1 MRHLNIDIETY
12 SEVDI
17 AKVGVYRYVDDP
29 SFEILLIAYSFD
41 DDRELGLDEPS
52 VFDLTDQFNYKDFVE
67 EAVEYGRPLEESRL
81 MGLPTDLREAL
92 TDPDIRKHAY
102 NANFERTALAKY
114 FGVEMPPE
122 QWECTM
128 VHAATLGLPGS
139 LGKVGEVLG
148 FEEDKAKDKEGK
160 ALIQYF
166 CKPCKPT
173 KTNGGRTRNLPEQAP
188 EKWEKFK
195 SYCQQDV
202 VAEIAIG
209 ERLSKWKP
217 KDEEHKLWCLDQ
229 KINDRGVKVDLPFVD
244 GIVEFDT
251 KHQEELLEEAKELT
265 GLQNPNSGAQLIT
278 WLQHNGITTNSVA
291 KDVVASM
298 LKSTKDPKIKRVLE
312 IKQELGKTSTKK
324 FITMQGCICSDER
337 VHGMLQ
343 FYGANRTGRWAG
355 RLVQLHN
362 LPQNHIDD
370 IELCR
375 EIVHEQDFETAEM
388 LWGQLPFI
396 FSQLIRT
403 AFIASPNRRFIVS
416 DFSAIE
422 ARVLA
427 WLAGEQWRID
437 VFNTHGKIYE
447 ASASQMFHVPIENI
461 KKGSKLRQQGKIAEL
476 ALGYG
481 GGIGAIK
488 KMDKEESIPDEE
500 IPLLVANWRRANPHI
515 VKFWSLVEAAAKTAI
530 KEKRLIK
537 TKWLKFSYEDNV
549 LFIELPSGRKIAYWN
564 AHIGIGPKGQ
574 EDSILYGGVNQDTKQ
589 WVDNV
594 ETYGGKLTENI
605 VQAVARDCLSV
616 AMTRVSEK
624 GHEIVMHVHD
634 EMIIDAPLEV
644 TNQEITDIMGQPIE
658 WASGLPLKGDTYDTP
673 FYKKD

>member
-1 MRHLNIDIETY
+1 MRHANIDIETY

-41 DDRELGLDEPS
+41 DDRDLGLDEPYII
-52 VFDLTDQFNYKDFVE
+52 DLTLPND
-67 EAVEYGRPLEESRL
+67 EYQDGRLEEL
-81 MGLPTDLREAL
+81 KEILQ
-92 TDPDIRKHAY
+92 DPDVRKHAY

-173 KTNGGRTRNLPEQAP
+173 KTNGGRTRNLPEHAP

-209 ERLSKWKP
+209 ERLGKWKP
-217 KDEEHKLWCLDQ
+217 SDGEHKLWCLDQ

-291 KDVVASM
+291 KDIVAAL

-324 FITMQGCICSDER
+324 FITMQDCICSDGK

-362 LPQNHIDD
+362 LPQNHIND

-375 EIVHEQDFETAEM
+375 EIVAEQDFETAEM

-403 AFIASPNRRFIVS
+403 AFIATPNRRFIVS

-488 KMDKEESIPDEE
+488 KMDREESIPEEE

-564 AHIGIGPKGQ
+564 VHIGVGPKGQ
-574 EDSILYGGVNQDTKQ
+574 SDSILYGGVNQDTKQ

-644 TNQEITDIMGQPIE
+644 TNQEITDIMGQQIE
-658 WASGLPLKGDTYDTP
+658 WAKGLPLKGDTYDTP

>member
-12 SEVDI
+12 SEADI
-17 AKVGVYRYVDDP
+17 TKVGVYRYVDDP
-29 SFEILLIAYSFD
+29 SFEVLLIAYSFD
-41 DDRELGLDEPS
+41 EDRELGLEEPC
-52 VFDLTDQFNYKDFVE
+52 VIDLTSE
-67 EAVEYGRPLEESRL
+67 EVPE
-81 MGLPTDLREAL
+81 DLVDAL
-92 TDPDIRKHAY
+92 QNPEVIKHAY
-102 NANFERTALAKY
+102 NANFERIALAK
-114 FGVEMPPE
+114 FLGIEMPPE

-148 FEEDKAKDKEGK
+148 FAEDKEKDKEGK

-173 KTNGGRTRNLPEQAP
+173 KTNGGRTRNLPEHAP

-209 ERLSKWKP
+209 ERLEKWKLP
-217 KDEEHKLWCLDQ
+217 KTEYDLWCLDQ
-229 KINDRGVKVDLPFVD
+229 RINDRGIKVDLPFVN
-244 GIVEFDT
+244 GIVEFDI
-251 KHQEELLEEAKELT
+251 KHQEELLQEGRALT
-265 GLQNPNSGAQLIT
+265 GLDNPNSGTQLMT
-278 WLQHNGITTNSVA
+278 WLRQQGITTNSVA
-291 KDVVASM
+291 KDVVASII
-298 LKSTKDPKIKRVLE
+298 KNTKDPVVKRMLE

-324 FITMQGCICSDER
+324 FLTMQDCICSDGR

-355 RLVQLHN
+355 RLVQVHN
-362 LPQNHIDD
+362 LPQNHIED

-375 EIVHEQDFETAEM
+375 EIVAEQDFEAAEM

-403 AFIASPNRRFIVS
+403 AFIASEGNRFIIS

-447 ASASQMFHVPIENI
+447 ASASQMFHVPLENI

-481 GGIGAIK
+481 GGLGAIK
-488 KMDKEESIPDEE
+488 QMDREGSIPDDE
-500 IPLLVANWRRANPHI
+500 IPLLVANWRRANPNI
-515 VKFWSLVEAAAKTAI
+515 VKFWGLVEAAAKTAI
-530 KEKRLIK
+530 NEKREVK
-537 TKWLKFSYEDNV
+537 TKWLHFSFEDNV
-549 LFIELPSGRKIAYWN
+549 LFIKLPSGRRIAYWN
-564 AHIGIGPKGQ
+564 AHIGTGPKGQ
-574 EDSILYGGVNQDTKQ
+574 ANSILYGGVNQTTKQ

-605 VQAVARDCLSV
+605 VQAVARDCLAV
-616 AMTRVSEK
+616 ALTRVSQK
-624 GHEIVMHVHD
+624 GHKIVMHVHD
-634 EMIIDAPLEV
+634 EMVIDAPEHV
-644 TNQEITDIMGQPIE
+644 ANQDITEIMGQAIE
-658 WASGLPLKGDTYDTP
+658 WAPGLPLKGDTYDTK

>member
-12 SEVDI
+12 SEADI
-17 AKVGVYRYVDDP
+17 TKVGVYRYVDDP
-29 SFEILLIAYSFD
+29 SFEVLLIAYSFD
-41 DDRELGLDEPS
+41 EDRELGLEEPC
-52 VFDLTDQFNYKDFVE
+52 VIDLTSE
-67 EAVEYGRPLEESRL
+67 EVPE
-81 MGLPTDLREAL
+81 DLVDAL
-92 TDPDIRKHAY
+92 QNPEVIKHAY
-102 NANFERTALAKY
+102 NANFERTALAK
-114 FGVEMPPE
+114 FLGIEMPPE

-148 FEEDKAKDKEGK
+148 FAEDKAKDKEGK

-173 KTNGGRTRNLPEQAP
+173 KTNGGRTRNLPEHAP

-209 ERLSKWKP
+209 ERLEKWKLP
-217 KDEEHKLWCLDQ
+217 KTEYDLWCLDQ
-229 KINDRGVKVDLPFVD
+229 RINDRGIKVDLPFVN
-244 GIVEFDT
+244 GIVEFDI
-251 KHQEELLEEAKELT
+251 KHQEELLQEGRALT
-265 GLQNPNSGAQLIT
+265 GLDNPNSGTQLMT
-278 WLQHNGITTNSVA
+278 WLRQQGITTNSVA
-291 KDVVASM
+291 KDVVASII
-298 LKSTKDPKIKRVLE
+298 KNTKDPVVKRMLE

-324 FITMQGCICSDER
+324 FLTMQDCICSDGR

-355 RLVQLHN
+355 RLVQVHN
-362 LPQNHIDD
+362 LPQNHIED

-375 EIVHEQDFETAEM
+375 EIVAEQDFEAAEM

-403 AFIASPNRRFIVS
+403 AFIASEGNRFIIS

-447 ASASQMFHVPIENI
+447 ASASQMFHVPLENI

-481 GGIGAIK
+481 GGLGAIK
-488 KMDKEESIPDEE
+488 QMDREGSIPDDE
-500 IPLLVANWRRANPHI
+500 IPLLVANWRRANPNI
-515 VKFWSLVEAAAKTAI
+515 VRFWRVVEAAAKTAI
-530 KEKRLIK
+530 NEKREVK
-537 TKWLKFSYEDNV
+537 TEWLKFSFEDNV
-549 LFIELPSGRKIAYWN
+549 LFIKLPSGRRIAYWN
-564 AHIGIGPKGQ
+564 AHIGTGPKGQ
-574 EDSILYGGVNQDTKQ
+574 ANSILYGGVNQTTKQ

-605 VQAVARDCLSV
+605 VQAVARDCLAV
-616 AMTRVSEK
+616 ALTRVSKK
-624 GHEIVMHVHD
+624 GHNIVMHVHD
-634 EMIIDAPLEV
+634 EMVIDAPKHV
-644 TNQEITDIMGQPIE
+644 ANQDITEIMGQAIE
-658 WASGLPLKGDTYDTP
+658 WAPGLPLKGDTYDTK

>member
-12 SEVDI
+12 SEADI
-17 AKVGVYRYVDDP
+17 TKVGVYRYVDDP
-29 SFEILLIAYSFD
+29 SFEVLLIAYSFD
-41 DDRELGLDEPS
+41 EDRELGLEEPC
-52 VFDLTDQFNYKDFVE
+52 VIDLTSE
-67 EAVEYGRPLEESRL
+67 EVPE
-81 MGLPTDLREAL
+81 DLVDAL
-92 TDPDIRKHAY
+92 QNPEVIKHAY
-102 NANFERTALAKY
+102 NANFERTALAK
-114 FGVEMPPE
+114 FLGIEMPPE

-148 FEEDKAKDKEGK
+148 FAEDKAKDKEGK

-173 KTNGGRTRNLPEQAP
+173 KTNGGRTRNLPEHAP

-209 ERLSKWKP
+209 ERLEKWKLP
-217 KDEEHKLWCLDQ
+217 KTEYDLWCLDQ
-229 KINDRGVKVDLPFVD
+229 RINDRGIKVDLPFVN
-244 GIVEFDT
+244 GIVEFDI
-251 KHQEELLEEAKELT
+251 KHQEELLQEGRALT
-265 GLQNPNSGAQLIT
+265 GLDNPNSGTQLMT
-278 WLQHNGITTNSVA
+278 WLRQQGITTNSVA
-291 KDVVASM
+291 KDVVASII
-298 LKSTKDPKIKRVLE
+298 KNTKDPVVKRMLE

-324 FITMQGCICSDER
+324 FLTMQDCICSDGR

-355 RLVQLHN
+355 RLVQVHN
-362 LPQNHIDD
+362 LPQNHIED

-375 EIVHEQDFETAEM
+375 EIVAEQDFEAAEM

-403 AFIASPNRRFIVS
+403 AFIASEGNRFIIS

-447 ASASQMFHVPIENI
+447 ASASQMFHVPLENI

-481 GGIGAIK
+481 GGLGAIK
-488 KMDKEESIPDEE
+488 QMDREGSIQDDE
-500 IPLLVANWRRANPHI
+500 IPLLVANWRRANPNI
-515 VKFWSLVEAAAKTAI
+515 VKFWGLVEAAAKTAI
-530 KEKRLIK
+530 NEKREVK
-537 TKWLKFSYEDNV
+537 TKWLHFSFEDNV
-549 LFIELPSGRKIAYWN
+549 LFIKLPSGRRIAYWN
-564 AHIGIGPKGQ
+564 AHIGTGPKRQ
-574 EDSILYGGVNQDTKQ
+574 ANSILYGGVNQTTKQ
-589 WVDNV
+589 WVNNV

-605 VQAVARDCLSV
+605 VQAVARDCLAV
-616 AMTRVSEK
+616 ALTRVSQK
-624 GHEIVMHVHD
+624 GHKIVMHVHD
-634 EMIIDAPLEV
+634 EMVIDAPKHV
-644 TNQEITDIMGQPIE
+644 ANQDITEIMGQAIE
-658 WASGLPLKGDTYDTP
+658 WAPGLPLKGDTYDTK

>member
-29 SFEILLIAYSFD
+29 SFEILLIAYSVD
-41 DDRELGLDEPS
+41 DDREIGLDEPDI
-52 VFDLTDQFNYKDFVE
+52 VDLTDQLKYKDFVE

-92 TDPDIRKHAY
+92 TDPNVRKHAY

-128 VHAATLGLPGS
+128 IHAATLGLPGS

-173 KTNGGRTRNLPEQAP
+173 KKNGGRTRNLPDHDY

-209 ERLSKWKP
+209 ERLEKWKP
-217 KDEEHKLWCLDQ
+217 SDGEHRLWCLDQ
-229 KINDRGVKVDLPFVD
+229 RINDRGVKVDLPFVD

-265 GLQNPNSGAQLIT
+265 GLQNPNSGTQLIT
-278 WLQHNGITTNSVA
+278 WLRDNGITTNSVA
-291 KDVVASM
+291 KDVVTSL
-298 LKSTKDPKIKRVLE
+298 LKSTDDSVIKRVLE

-324 FITMQGCICSDER
+324 FITMQECICSDER

-375 EIVHEQDFETAEM
+375 EIVSEQDFETAEM

-488 KMDKEESIPDEE
+488 KMDKEESIPEEE

-515 VKFWSLVEAAAKTAI
+515 VKFWGMVEAAAKTAI

-564 AHIGIGPKGQ
+564 AHIGVGPKGQ
-574 EDSILYGGVNQDTKQ
+574 EDSILYGGVNQETKQ

-616 AMTRVSEK
+616 AMTRVSDQ

-634 EMIIDAPLEV
+634 EMIIDAPLDV
-644 TNQEITDIMGQPIE
+644 ANQEITDIMGKPIE
-658 WASGLPLKGDTYDTP
+658 WAKGLPLKGDTYDTP

>member
-12 SEVDI
+12 SEADI
-17 AKVGVYRYVDDP
+17 TKVGVYRYVDDP
-29 SFEILLIAYSFD
+29 SFEVLLIAYSFD
-41 DDRELGLDEPS
+41 EDRDLGLEEPCII
-52 VFDLTDQFNYKDFVE
+52 DLTSE
-67 EAVEYGRPLEESRL
+67 EVPE
-81 MGLPTDLREAL
+81 DLVDAL
-92 TDPDIRKHAY
+92 QNPEVIKHAY
-102 NANFERTALAKY
+102 NANFERTALAK
-114 FGVEMPPE
+114 FLGIEMPPE

-148 FEEDKAKDKEGK
+148 FAEDKAKDKEGK

-173 KTNGGRTRNLPEQAP
+173 KTNGGRTRNLPEHAP
-188 EKWEKFK
+188 EKWGKFK

-209 ERLSKWKP
+209 ERLEKWKLP
-217 KDEEHKLWCLDQ
+217 KTEYDLWCLDQ
-229 KINDRGVKVDLPFVD
+229 RINDRGIKVDLPFVN
-244 GIVEFDT
+244 GIVEFDI
-251 KHQEELLEEAKELT
+251 KHQEELLQEGRALT
-265 GLQNPNSGAQLIT
+265 GLDNPNSGTQLMT
-278 WLQHNGITTNSVA
+278 WLRQQGITTNSVA
-291 KDVVASM
+291 KDVVASII
-298 LKSTKDPKIKRVLE
+298 KNTKDPVVKRMLE

-324 FITMQGCICSDER
+324 FLTMQDCICSDGR

-355 RLVQLHN
+355 RLVQVHN
-362 LPQNHIDD
+362 LPQNHIED

-375 EIVHEQDFETAEM
+375 EIVAEQDFEAAEM

-403 AFIASPNRRFIVS
+403 AFIASEGNRFIIS

-447 ASASQMFHVPIENI
+447 ASASQMFHVPLENI

-481 GGIGAIK
+481 GGLGAIK
-488 KMDKEESIPDEE
+488 QMDREGSIQDDE
-500 IPLLVANWRRANPHI
+500 IPLLVANWRRANPNI
-515 VKFWSLVEAAAKTAI
+515 VKFWGLVEAAAKTAI
-530 KEKRLIK
+530 NEKREVK
-537 TKWLKFSYEDNV
+537 TKWLHFSFEDNV
-549 LFIELPSGRKIAYWN
+549 LFIKLPSGRRIAYWN
-564 AHIGIGPKGQ
+564 AHIGTGPKRQ
-574 EDSILYGGVNQDTKQ
+574 ANSILYGGVNQTTKQ
-589 WVDNV
+589 WVNNV

-605 VQAVARDCLSV
+605 VQAVARDCLAV
-616 AMTRVSEK
+616 ALTRVSQK
-624 GHEIVMHVHD
+624 GHKIVMHVHD
-634 EMIIDAPLEV
+634 EMVIDAPKHV
-644 TNQEITDIMGQPIE
+644 ANQDITEIMGQAIE
-658 WASGLPLKGDTYDTP
+658 WAPGLPLKGDTYDTK

>member
-1 MRHLNIDIETY
+1 MRHLSIDIETY
-12 SEVDI
+12 SEADI
-17 AKVGVYRYVDDP
+17 TKVGAYRYCDDP

-41 DDRELGLDEPS
+41 DDREIGIDLPNI
-52 VFDLTDQFNYKDFVE
+52 VDLTSKEFQAEMQRTIDLVGDNDE
-67 EAVEYGRPLEESRL
+67 VEYIRICA
-81 MGLPTDLREAL
+81 LPNDLADAL
-92 TDPDIRKHAY
+92 QDSNVVKHAY

-114 FGVEMPPE
+114 FGLEMPPE

-128 VHAATLGLPGS
+128 VHSATLGLPGS

-173 KTNGGRTRNLPEQAP
+173 KTNGGRTRNLPEHDLD
-188 EKWEKFK
+188 KWEKFK

-202 VAEIAIG
+202 TAEIAIA
-209 ERLSKWKP
+209 ERLAKWKP
-217 KDEEHKLWCLDQ
+217 TDKEHTLWCLDQ
-229 KINDRGVKVDLPFVD
+229 KINDMGVKLDMPFVN
-244 GIVEFDT
+244 GIVEFDE
-251 KHQEELLEEAKELT
+251 KHREELLEEARKITNLS
-265 GLQNPNSGAQLIT
+265 NPNSNAQLIT
-278 WLQHNGITTNSVA
+278 YLADQGIDTKSVDKENVA
-291 KDVVASM
+291 RLLKETESDV
-298 LKSTKDPKIKRVLE
+298 KRVLE

-324 FITMQGCICSDER
+324 YITMQDCICSDGR
-337 VHGMLQ
+337 LHGSLQ

-355 RLVQLHN
+355 RLVQVHN

-375 EIVHEQDFETAEM
+375 EVVAEKDFESAEL

-396 FSQLIRT
+396 LSQLIRT
-403 AFIASPNRRFIVS
+403 AFVAPDGKRFIIS

-447 ASASQMFHVPIENI
+447 ASASQMFHVPLENI

-481 GGIGAIK
+481 GGFGAIK
-488 KMDKEESIPDEE
+488 VMDKDESIPEEE
-500 IPLLVANWRRANPHI
+500 IPLLVSNWRKANPHI
-515 VKFWSLVEAAAKTAI
+515 VKFWNMVEQAAKTAI
-530 KEKRLIK
+530 REKRVIK
-537 TKWLKFSYEDNV
+537 TKWLTFRYEDNV
-549 LFIELPSGRKIAYWN
+549 LFVKLPSGRSIAYWD
-564 AHIGIGPKGQ
+564 AHIGNNRKGM
-574 EDSILYGGVNQDTKQ
+574 ESILYGGVDQTTKQ
-589 WVDNV
+589 WVGDV

-605 VQAVARDCLSV
+605 VQAVARDCL
-616 AMTRVSEK
+616 AEK
-624 GHEIVMHVHD
+624 MLQVDALGLDIVMHVHD
-634 EMIIDAPLEV
+634 EMIIEASPEIK
-644 TNQEITDIMGQPIE
+644 NEAITDIMGVPIE
-658 WASGLPLKGDTYDTP
+658 WALGLPLRGDTYDTP

>member
-12 SEVDI
+12 SEADI
-17 AKVGVYRYVDDP
+17 SKVGVYRYVDDP
-29 SFEILLIAYSFD
+29 TFEILLIAYSFD
-41 DDRELGLDEPS
+41 DDRELGLDEPNI
-52 VFDLTDQFNYKDFVE
+52 VDLTEQENKDFIE
-67 EAVEYGRPLEESRL
+67 ERVKDYGMAIHSARLNCLPVDLER
-81 MGLPTDLREAL
+81 AL
-92 TDPDIRKHAY
+92 TDPNVIKHAY

-128 VHAATLGLPGS
+128 IHAATLGLPGS

-173 KTNGGRTRNLPEQAP
+173 KTNGGRTRNLPEHAP

-202 VAEIAIG
+202 VAEIAIAD
-209 ERLSKWKP
+209 RLYKWKP
-217 KDEEHKLWCLDQ
+217 TDDEHKLWCLDQ
-229 KINDRGVKVDLPFVD
+229 YINDRGVRVDLPFVD
-244 GIVEFDT
+244 GIVEFDI
-251 KHQEELLEEAKELT
+251 KHQEELLEEAREIT
-265 GLQNPNSGAQLIT
+265 GLQNPNSNSQIKT
-278 WLQHNGITTNSVA
+278 WLQDQGVEADSVN
-291 KDVVASM
+291 KDNVARL
-298 LKSTKDPKIKRVLE
+298 LKETDGDIKRALE

-324 FITMQGCICSDER
+324 FITMQECICSDSR

-355 RLVQLHN
+355 RLVQVHN

-375 EIVHEQDFETAEM
+375 EVIRERDFESAEM

-403 AFIASPNRRFIVS
+403 AFIASDDRRFIVS

-427 WLAGEQWRID
+427 WLAGEQWRLD

-447 ASASQMFHVPIENI
+447 ASASQMFHIPIENI

-481 GGIGAIK
+481 GGFGAIK
-488 KMDKEESIPDEE
+488 AMDKDESIPDDE
-500 IPLLVANWRRANPHI
+500 IPLLVANWRRANQSI
-515 VKFWSLVEAAAKTAI
+515 VKFWGMVEAAAKTAI
-530 KEKRLIK
+530 NERRLVK

-549 LFIELPSGRKIAYWN
+549 LFIELPSGRRIAYWN
-564 AHIGIGPKGQ
+564 AHIGTGPKGQ
-574 EDSILYGGVNQDTKQ
+574 ANSILYGGVNQTTKQ
-589 WVDNV
+589 WVNDI

-605 VQAVARDCLSV
+605 VQATARDCLAV
-616 AMTRVSEK
+616 AMMRVDEK

-634 EMIIDAPLEV
+634 EMIIDAPNDV
-644 TNQEITDIMGQPIE
+644 TNQEITDIMSTPIE
-658 WASGLPLKGDTYDTP
+658 WAPGLPLKGDTYDTP